1 MELKSA
7 INNTRMTISCLLI
20 VLNGIEM
27 HQRAKHEP
35 SGSLLIVLN
44 GIEIGLL
51 FGLWRTAES
60 FNRTKWN

>member
-1 MELKSA
+1 MELKCRIIKA
-7 INNTRMTISCLLI
+7 TEHFT
-20 VLNGIEM
+20 G
-27 HQRAKHEP
+27 
-35 SGSLLIVLN
+35 LLIVLN